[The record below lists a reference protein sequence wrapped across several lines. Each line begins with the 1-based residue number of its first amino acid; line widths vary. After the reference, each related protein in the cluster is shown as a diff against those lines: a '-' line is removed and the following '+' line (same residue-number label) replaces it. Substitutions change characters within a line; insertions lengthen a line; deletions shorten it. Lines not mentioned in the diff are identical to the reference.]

1 MIIISSV
8 VLSLI
13 CMFPFIAIGWMIPML
28 TIGLGVVAGIIVP
41 VTFAAVPEIMVS
53 RQLAGLGM
61 AVLAL
66 GQNLGM
72 FIGPMMFGRLAESIG
87 WTGAGYF
94 LVPVSAISV
103 IAVCLAKFR

>member
-1 MIIISSV
+1 
-8 VLSLI
+8 
-13 CMFPFIAIGWMIPML
+13 
-28 TIGLGVVAGIIVP
+28 
-41 VTFAAVPEIMVS
+41 
-53 RQLAGLGM
+53 M

-94 LVPVSAISV
+94 LIPVSAISV

>member
-8 VLSLI
+8 VLSVI
-13 CMFPFIAIGWMIPML
+13 CLFSYIAVGWMIPAI
-28 TIGLGVVAGIIVP
+28 TIGLGVVAGTIVP
-41 VTFAAVPEIMVS
+41 ATFAAVSEIMSS

-66 GQNLGM
+66 GQNFGM
-72 FIGPMMFGRLAESIG
+72 FIGPIMFGSLAESIG
-87 WTGAGYF
+87 WAGAGYF